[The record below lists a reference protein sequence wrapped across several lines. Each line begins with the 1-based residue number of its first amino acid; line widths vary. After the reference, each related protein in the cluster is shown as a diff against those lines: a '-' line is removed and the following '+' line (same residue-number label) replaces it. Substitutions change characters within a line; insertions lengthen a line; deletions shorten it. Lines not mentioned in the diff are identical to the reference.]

1 MELYTLLLGVFS
13 VWRISHLLSEESGP
27 ERVFTRLRRL
37 FGSGFWGELFGC
49 FYCVSVWVAAPVAIL
64 LVHGW
69 KERALLWPALS
80 GGAILLERLSS
91 ERIRINPGV
100 FFEETENQH
109 VLR

>member
-1 MELYTLLLGVFS
+1 MELYTLLLGLFG

-27 ERVFTRLRRL
+27 EHVFTRLRRL
-37 FGSGFWGELFGC
+37 CGNGFWGQLFGC
-49 FYCVSVWVAAPVAIL
+49 FYCISVWVAALFAVL

-80 GGAILLERLSS
+80 GGAILLERLST
-91 ERIRINPGV
+91 ERVQISPGV
-100 FFEETENQH
+100 YFEETENEH